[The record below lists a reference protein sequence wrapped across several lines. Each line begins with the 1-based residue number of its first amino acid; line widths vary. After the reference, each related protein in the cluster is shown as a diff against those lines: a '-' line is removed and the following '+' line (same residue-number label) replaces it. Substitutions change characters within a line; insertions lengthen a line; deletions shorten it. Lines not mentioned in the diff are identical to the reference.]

1 MTAPKGKRMG
11 HAGAVISG
19 GSGDAKS
26 KIKALVNAG
35 VSVSP
40 TPALMGQTLLEAL
53 ILLLASPEPPL
64 MTAPKGKRMG
74 HAGAIIS
81 GGSGDAKSKIKAL
94 VNAGVSVSPTPALMG
109 QTLLEAL

>member
-1 MTAPKGKRMG
+1 QSNISKPVISYIAGLTAPKGKRMG

-53 ILLLASPEPPL
+53 
-64 MTAPKGKRMG
+64 
-74 HAGAIIS
+74 
-81 GGSGDAKSKIKAL
+81 
-94 VNAGVSVSPTPALMG
+94 
-109 QTLLEAL
+109 